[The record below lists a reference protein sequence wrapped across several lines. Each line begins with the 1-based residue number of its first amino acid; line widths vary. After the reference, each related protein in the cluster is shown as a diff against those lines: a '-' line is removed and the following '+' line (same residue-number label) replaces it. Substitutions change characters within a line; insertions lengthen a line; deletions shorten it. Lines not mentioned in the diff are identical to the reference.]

1 MGNLPPTPAPDP
13 ILPGDP
19 ATLFSLEAHP
29 PVPERARER
38 RWAWAAAWAMGIV
51 LIMAVLA
58 VAHLAQSS
66 PPPALAA
73 SQGPLPATVRAR
85 AQAVLDQYLLDAR
98 LEERHTGPLRDFHI
112 SGRTRAPLAQEF
124 YAGFRPAV
132 AGTLMPLL
140 RPYGEIISFDIAS
153 LELPPAR
160 LRPLDFPKD

>member
-66 PPPALAA
+66 PPPAA